1 MRVFEVVLLL
11 MVLVLLFLISTE
23 KIIIPKK
30 IILPIFIGLLVLHFF
45 VEGYRWQMIPVY
57 LLSLIVTFCIYKGY
71 RFFYEKWYK
80 KLLVGV
86 FLGILLVLGFVLP
99 TILPVFKLPSPK
111 GKYTVGS
118 QYLHLKT
125 NRTEEITPNTN
136 DKRELMIKV
145 WYPSIISG
153 EKENYLT
160 SADKEGFAL
169 KYGLPAS
176 AFNYLKY
183 VKTHTYKGAK
193 IADGEFPVLI
203 FSHGY
208 NSKANGYYA
217 LLEEVVSRGY
227 IVLGINHT
235 YESIGSLFPNSEV
248 RYYNKD
254 YNRKINN
261 KEMASLAW
269 EISMK
274 YKNTPNWKERHDA
287 IKKGIKNYSAA
298 IINDRWSEDIVS
310 VIENLEDWNE
320 NTFLKNHLALQSI
333 GVFGHSQGGA
343 AAGESIIKNTS
354 VKAAINLDGV
364 QWGNMIDT
372 IMNKP
377 FALIS
382 SDWSKEHPNLNEH
395 AYHNGSTKDFYS
407 TKILGS
413 GHSNFMDI
421 PLMIN
426 LSAFNEAGSINPV
439 KATKITAEFVVCF
452 FDKYLLNKQID
463 ILKLSQKFSELE
475 IKLEKQKH

>member
-1 MRVFEVVLLL
+1 MRVFEIVLLL
-11 MVLVLLFLISTE
+11 MVLVLPFLISTE
-23 KIIIPKK
+23 KIKIPKK

-45 VEGYRWQMIPVY
+45 IEGYRWQMIPVY
-57 LLSLIVTFCIYKGY
+57 LLSLIVAFCVYKEY
-71 RFFYEKWYK
+71 RFFSGKWYK
-80 KLLVGV
+80 RLLVGV
-86 FLGILLVLGFVLP
+86 FFGILLVLGFALP
-99 TILPVFKLPSPK
+99 TILPVFKLPNPT

-125 NRTEEITPNTN
+125 DRVEDITPNTS

-145 WYPSIISG
+145 WYPSTNSG
-153 EKENYLT
+153 EKEKYLT

-183 VKTHTYKGAK
+183 VNTHTYKDAK
-193 IADGEFPVLI
+193 IANGKFPVLI

-217 LLEEVVSRGY
+217 LLEEVVSHGY
-227 IVLGINHT
+227 IVLAINHT
-235 YESIGSLFPNSEV
+235 YESVGSLFPNNEI
-248 RYYNKD
+248 RYYDND

-269 EISMK
+269 EISEK
-274 YKNTPNWKERHDA
+274 YKNTPNWKERHNA
-287 IKKGIKNYSAA
+287 IKNGIKNYSAA

-310 VIENLEDWNE
+310 VIENLENWNE

-343 AAGESIIKNTS
+343 AAGESIIKSTS

-372 IMNKP
+372 TMHKP

-382 SDWSKEHPNLNEH
+382 SDWAKEHPNLNEH
-395 AYHNGSTKDFYS
+395 AYYNGSTKDFYNA
-407 TKILGS
+407 KILSS
-413 GHSNFMDI
+413 GHSNFMDV

-426 LSAFNEAGSINPV
+426 LSAVNEAGSINPV
-439 KATKITAEFVVCF
+439 KATKITTEFVVSF
-452 FDKYLLNKQID
+452 FDKYLLDKQID
-463 ILKLSQKFSELE
+463 VLKLSKKYNELE